1 MVNATFA
8 QSTDTGRAGIIIY
21 INGLTE
27 GDIVS
32 ITYSTSLPY
41 HYQNFYIFD
50 SKWSVAFLDTA
61 DDFTNETITLEA
73 INDRIIMRINNGFTE
88 TSTAWLKIHSIIV
101 NGIEVYPY

>member
-1 MVNATFA
+1 
-8 QSTDTGRAGIIIY
+8 
-21 INGLTE
+21 
-27 GDIVS
+27 
-32 ITYSTSLPY
+32 
-41 HYQNFYIFD
+41 
-50 SKWSVAFLDTA
+50 VAFLDTA